1 MYANPAIRNLIREG
15 KSHQIPSLIQ
25 TGKKDG
31 MMTMD
36 DAIYDLYVAG
46 KVSYEE
52 AMTFAQDATS
62 LAKRMY

>member
-1 MYANPAIRNLIREG
+1 
-15 KSHQIPSLIQ
+15 
-25 TGKKDG
+25 
-31 MMTMD
+31 MTMD

>member
-31 MMTMD
+31 MITMD
-36 DAIYDLYVAG
+36 DAIYDLYSAG